1 MVQFEELKLKLEGM
15 KPEIDDLS
23 DALGLEAIK
32 SEIKQLEN
40 RAAEPGFY
48 DDMENSQKV
57 LKRTSDLNNKVES
70 FNSLVEKYEDALAL
84 IELADEEEDL
94 SLFEE
99 AESEVNGVEETIEK
113 LRLQTLLTGE
123 YDKNNAILTFHAGS
137 GGTEAQDWAEML
149 YRMYNRWAADHG
161 FNVKEIDYLDGDEA
175 GLKSAV
181 LLVEG

>member
-1 MVQFEELKLKLEGM
+1 MVQFEELRLKLEGM

-57 LKRTSDLNNKVES
+57 LKRTSDLNNKVDS
-70 FNSLVEKYEDALAL
+70 FNSLVEKYEDAMAL

-99 AESEVNGVEETIEK
+99 AESEVNGVQETVEK

-137 GGTEAQDWAEML
+137 GGT
-149 YRMYNRWAADHG
+149 
-161 FNVKEIDYLDGDEA
+161 
-175 GLKSAV
+175 V
-181 LLVEG
+181 L

>member
-137 GGTEAQDWAEML
+137 GGT
-149 YRMYNRWAADHG
+149 
-161 FNVKEIDYLDGDEA
+161 
-175 GLKSAV
+175 
-181 LLVEG
+181 